1 MSDDDPNN
9 PKVWSA
15 ASARRA
21 PDPDRTE
28 VLPASG
34 GPPPRHGGP
43 PPGGPTAPGVSW
55 PLVLGLGAI
64 ALVRPL
70 ARITGADESLG
81 APAGSLLLTLLV
93 TAVWV
98 AIVGLGRVP
107 RPVLTLTLAGLVYGL
122 AVVPLSAVA
131 STALTGT
138 LQGPIAVP
146 FAIVPILATNAV
158 WGAVAGLLAVAV
170 RSARGERS

>member
-1 MSDDDPNN
+1 M
-9 PKVWSA
+9 
-15 ASARRA
+15 
-21 PDPDRTE
+21 
-28 VLPASG
+28 
-34 GPPPRHGGP
+34 
-43 PPGGPTAPGVSW
+43 
-55 PLVLGLGAI
+55 LGLGAI

-158 WGAVAGLLAVAV
+158 WGAVAGLLALAV